1 MSNNI
6 TMALSVVKRIK
17 DVLELE
23 ATLSLPAAIRT
34 ANELMGL
41 PATGSLVAQA
51 TALLEA
57 LGIS

>member
-1 MSNNI
+1 MPK
-6 TMALSVVKRIK
+6 VKRIK